1 MQMMKRYITFAFLFT
16 IASCAWSQQELQVS
30 QYMFNGLLL
39 NPAYA
44 GTHDYFSASL
54 LHRSQLVNLD
64 NAPTT
69 QVFAIDGP
77 VAKDKLGLGLI
88 VSNDQLGIISQLDV
102 AANLSVKFQLGKG
115 NLSFGLKGGISSY
128 SADLSSVEIWDVQDQ
143 VYNQNNIQGE
153 LVTKFG
159 FGAYY
164 YMDNF
169 FAGISVPVIY
179 SLDDEIL
186 PELTN
191 QNNYFTQHY
200 YANVGGIIE
209 AGPSLAFKPSILVK
223 YLPNAPVEVDLN
235 CNALFFNRLWLG
247 LGYRTQD
254 ALIGMVEYNITP
266 QLRAGYAYDYTL
278 TDIQT
283 YSSGSHEIMIG
294 YDFGKNVS
302 IKTRSPRYF

>member
-16 IASCAWSQQELQVS
+16 IATCAWSQQELQVS

-54 LHRSQLVNLD
+54 LHRSQWVNLD

-77 VAKDKLGLGLI
+77 IAKDKLGLGLI

-102 AANLSVKFQLGKG
+102 AANLSVKFQLGQG

-128 SADLSSVEIWDVQDQ
+128 SADLSSVEIWDIQDQ

-179 SLDDEIL
+179 SLDDAIL
-186 PELTN
+186 PELTS

-254 ALIGMVEYNITP
+254 ALIGMVEYNITL

>member
-1 MQMMKRYITFAFLFT
+1 MQMMKRYLTFAFLLT
-16 IASCAWSQQELQVS
+16 IATSAWSQQELQVS

-54 LHRSQLVNLD
+54 LHRSQWVNLD

-77 VAKDKLGLGLI
+77 IAKDKLGLGLI
-88 VSNDQLGIISQLDV
+88 VSNDRLGIIEQLDV
-102 AANLSVKFQLGKG
+102 AANLSVKFQLGQG

-164 YMDNF
+164 YMDKF
-169 FAGISVPVIY
+169 FAGVSIPVIY
-179 SLDDEIL
+179 SLDDAIL
-186 PELTN
+186 PEISSE
-191 QNNYFTQHY
+191 NNYFTQHY
-200 YANVGGIIE
+200 YANVGGVIE
-209 AGPSLAFKPSILVK
+209 AGPSLAFKPSVLVK
-223 YLPNAPVEVDLN
+223 YLPGAPVEVDLN
-235 CNALFFNRLWLG
+235 CNALFYNRLWLG

-283 YSSGSHEIMIG
+283 YSSGSHEVMIG